1 MKAAAALKSFRN
13 IREDPTSYLKGIN
26 KPIIGYFDT
35 YIPEEIIMAAGMH
48 PARISPDDKQ
58 ITAANSKVPGFACS
72 VSRNFLDQLMRE
84 SIPHLK
90 GVVFSRY
97 CDSLR
102 GVSDV
107 WEENAAGGFYHFLR
121 YPTVVRKDSIE
132 FLSGEF
138 RDFADHLSK
147 RFDVI
152 ISEKLLIDKIN
163 VVNRKRFLLLKF
175 YDMVKKGKLIINSAD
190 FISIVSLATIMDSLE
205 YMEKLNLI
213 IDGYESLS
221 DSSLKDRT
229 KLSVSSIMIES
240 LPFFRLIDKANMRIV
255 TDDLMYGS
263 RAAKGIVEKSEKGPY
278 YALSKRYLNKIPCS
292 TKADSDL
299 RISELIKD
307 CKEADVKGVLFY
319 LVTFCDS
326 EEAEFSIIE
335 KTLQENKIPVLLM
348 EGGYRLDSEGQFMTR
363 LQAFNE
369 QIGDRL

>member
-1 MKAAAALKSFRN
+1 MKAIAALKSFRD
-13 IREDPTSYLKGIN
+13 IREDPISYLKAID

-48 PARISPDDKQ
+48 PARIPPDDLQ
-58 ITAANSKVPGFACS
+58 ITNANSKIHGFACS
-72 VSRNFLDQLMRE
+72 VSRNFLDQLMRG
-84 SIPHLK
+84 SIPSLK

-102 GVSDV
+102 GVADV
-107 WEENAAGGFYHFLR
+107 WKENAGGSFYSFLR
-121 YPTVVRKDSIE
+121 YPTVVREDSIE

-138 RDFADHLSK
+138 SDFADHLSK
-147 RFDVI
+147 HFNVE
-152 ISEKLLIDKIN
+152 ISEKSMTDAIN
-163 VVNRKRFLLLKF
+163 IVNRKRLLILKF
-175 YDMVKKGKLIINSAD
+175 YDMIKKGELIINSAD
-190 FISIVSLATIMDSLE
+190 FISVVSLATIMDSLD
-205 YMEKLNLI
+205 YIEKLSSI
-213 IDGYESLS
+213 INDYKSVS
-221 DSSLKDRT
+221 DTSLKDRT
-229 KLSVSSIMIES
+229 KVSISSIMIES
-240 LPFFRLIDKANMRIV
+240 LPFFRLIDSADMRIV

-263 RAAKGIVEKSEKGPY
+263 RSAKGIVAKSEKGAY

-292 TKADSDL
+292 TQADTDL

-326 EEAEFSIIE
+326 EEAEFPIIRNSLE
-335 KTLQENKIPVLLM
+335 ENKIPVLLM

-369 QIGDRL
+369 QIGGEL